1 MTREGLRVFSR
12 AEQAAGRNAE
22 RHVPAGKSGRSLRV
36 TAHKRELVG
45 LGAKEMTSARRLYQF
60 WKLGSRDRLG
70 IYLVG
75 VRGGRFVAR
84 APRRRPAAVGQAAN
98 APRSRRPPEL
108 RAGAAAEREGRR
120 AGLSASP
127 GATAPRLAIRAERP
141 AGSRRSPATP
151 RGRRPLQQPPDRR
164 APIRRRAEP
173 SRQAM
178 ARRGRPAVRRVARA
192 SSTPRTCSDTLR
204 RPLAFAAML
213 RMSICIH

>member
-1 MTREGLRVFSR
+1 MSERLIEHQGRLLDSGDIRSQRSPVARQLGERFASTPMTGEGLRVFSR

-98 APRSRRPPEL
+98 APRSRRSPEL
-108 RAGAAAEREGRR
+108 RAGAAADAEDDAQAYRR
-120 AGLSASP
+120 
-127 GATAPRLAIRAERP
+127 RLA
-141 AGSRRSPATP
+141 
-151 RGRRPLQQPPDRR
+151 
-164 APIRRRAEP
+164 RRRRDWP
-173 SRQAM
+173 
-178 ARRGRPAVRRVARA
+178 
-192 SSTPRTCSDTLR
+192 
-204 RPLAFAAML
+204 
-213 RMSICIH
+213 